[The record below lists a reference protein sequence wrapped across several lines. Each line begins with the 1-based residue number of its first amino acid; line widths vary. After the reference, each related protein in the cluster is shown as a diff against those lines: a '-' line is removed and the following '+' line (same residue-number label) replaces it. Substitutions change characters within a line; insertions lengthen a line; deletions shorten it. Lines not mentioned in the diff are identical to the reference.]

1 MTGNQGTF
9 SVRATLMHAPELG
22 TVEIIADALIEV
34 DGSGGITTI
43 TRPDDAEYDQRLEM
57 ARSAGTLHTVAPDCY
72 LLPGLID
79 LHIHA
84 PQWPQLG
91 KALHLPLYDWLS
103 KHTFPLEARYA
114 DTAFARQVYA
124 SLVETLIANG
134 TTTAVYFGTVHRE
147 ANKALAEIC
156 MERGQRAFVG
166 KVAMDDPEQCPDYY
180 RDASAAE
187 AVDETA
193 HLIEHI
199 RTLAGNEAG
208 LVKPIVTPR
217 FIPSCSDNLL
227 TELGALAQST
237 GCHIQTH
244 CSESDWEHGF
254 VIERLG
260 KSDTHALHDFGL
272 LTRHTVLAHSNFISS
287 DDCSVIGKAG
297 AGVAHCPLS
306 NFYFANSVFPL
317 RSALEKGVRVGLGT
331 DISGG
336 PSASMFDSC
345 RNAIA
350 ASRALEEGVNP
361 ARPAAERG
369 TPDARIDFRHAFWL
383 ATTGGADVLDIPAG
397 RFAPGLQFDA
407 MVIDTGTA
415 SSNITVWRDIDTEED
430 ILQKIVYGATR
441 SSITE
446 VWIAG
451 RRVHACDTAEPER
464 EKALL

>member
-1 MTGNQGTF
+1 MTGKLDAF
-9 SVRATLMHAPELG
+9 AVRATLMHAPELG
-22 TVEIIADALIEV
+22 SVEVLTDALIEIGR
-34 DGSGGITTI
+34 DGTIAAVTT
-43 TRPDDAEYDQRLEM
+43 PDAADYDRRLEA
-57 ARSAGTLHTVAPDCY
+57 ARSAGNLHALASGSY

-103 KHTFPLEARYA
+103 KNTFPLEARYS
-114 DTAFARQVYA
+114 DTTFARQVYS
-124 SLVETLIANG
+124 SLVDTLISNG

-147 ANKALAEIC
+147 ANKVLAEIC
-156 MERGQRAFVG
+156 LERGQRAFVG

-187 AVDETA
+187 AIDETV

-199 RTLAGNEAG
+199 KALAGNDTG
-208 LVKPIVTPR
+208 LVSPIITPR
-217 FIPSCSDNLL
+217 FIPSCSDDLL
-227 TELGALAQST
+227 NQLGALAGTT

-254 VIERLG
+254 VVERLG
-260 KSDTHALHDFGL
+260 KSDTNALRDFGL
-272 LTRHTVLAHSNFISS
+272 LTRRTVLAHSNFISD
-287 DDCSVIGKAG
+287 DDCSAIAGAG

-350 ASRALEEGVNP
+350 ASRALEDGVDPTAP
-361 ARPAAERG
+361 AQ
-369 TPDARIDFRHAFWL
+369 
-383 ATTGGADVLDIPAG
+383 PAG
-397 RFAPGLQFDA
+397 HRMQGSTSATPSGSPPRAAPTSSTFPLP
-407 MVIDTGTA
+407 A
-415 SSNITVWRDIDTEED
+415 SCR
-430 ILQKIVYGATR
+430 
-441 SSITE
+441 
-446 VWIAG
+446 
-451 RRVHACDTAEPER
+451 ACNSTPW
-464 EKALL
+464 

>member
-1 MTGNQGTF
+1 MTGKLDAF
-9 SVRATLMHAPELG
+9 AVRATLMHAPELG
-22 TVEIIADALIEV
+22 SIEVLPDALIEIGRDGTIAAVTAPDAV
-34 DGSGGITTI
+34 D
-43 TRPDDAEYDQRLEM
+43 YDRRREA
-57 ARSAGTLHTVAPDCY
+57 ARSAGDLFTLPNGSY

-103 KHTFPLEARYA
+103 SNTFPLEARYS
-114 DTAFARQVYA
+114 DTAFARRVYS
-124 SLVETLIANG
+124 SLVDTLIANG

-147 ANKALAEIC
+147 ANKVLAEIC
-156 MERGQRAFVG
+156 LERGQRAFVG

-187 AVDETA
+187 AVDETV
-193 HLIEHI
+193 HLMEHI
-199 RTLAGNEAG
+199 RNLAGNDAG
-208 LVKPIVTPR
+208 LVSPIITPR
-217 FIPSCSDNLL
+217 FIPSCSDDLL
-227 TELGALAQST
+227 NQLGALAGTT
-237 GCHIQTH
+237 GCHVQTH

-254 VIERLG
+254 VIDRLG
-260 KSDTHALHDFGL
+260 KSDTNALRDFGL
-272 LTRHTVLAHSNFISS
+272 LTRRTVLAHSNFISGE
-287 DDCSVIGKAG
+287 DCSAIAGAG

-345 RNAIA
+345 RNAIT
-350 ASRALEEGVNP
+350 ASRALEDGVDP
-361 ARPAAERG
+361 SAPAASRG
-369 TPDARIDFRHAFWL
+369 TPDARVDFRHAFWL

-407 MVIDTGTA
+407 MVIDTNAPGG
-415 SSNITVWRDIDTEED
+415 NVTVWDDIDTDED

-441 SSITE
+441 SSITD

-451 RRVHACDTAEPER
+451 RRVHTCNPAERAR
-464 EKALL
+464 EKVAL